1 MPRRGK
7 LTTPA
12 KAFTNRKECE
22 FDASKCAHLGG
33 APLGGGPRGGGPLGG
48 GPRAV
53 KGKRM
58 EGEQLELRAG
68 EKTVG
73 TGGTKGENARRGSV
87 QVLGARGHQ
96 ERGPRPLFERQR
108 TKLDE
113 KYE

>member
-1 MPRRGK
+1 MLDCGGK
-7 LTTPA
+7 VAQTGKA
-12 KAFTNRKECE
+12 NNSGQAFTNRKECE

-53 KGKRM
+53 KGKRV

-73 TGGTKGENARRGSV
+73 TGGSSG
-87 QVLGARGHQ
+87 
-96 ERGPRPLFERQR
+96 
-108 TKLDE
+108 
-113 KYE
+113 